1 MQEYYSMEDTLS
13 HYYRKLHEINDDVQ
27 SLKNKLQNASSIVEE
42 SWKGLSGEACE
53 RQLEQS
59 KDELG
64 RVENKLSDA
73 ILALSSIDIE
83 GGDV

>member
-1 MQEYYSMEDTLS
+1 MKEYYSMEDTLS
-13 HYYRKLHEINDDVQ
+13 HYYRKLHELNDEVL
-27 SLKNKLQNASSIVEE
+27 SLKTKLQDARGIVEE
-42 SWKGLSGEACE
+42 SWRGLSGEACE

-73 ILALSSIDIE
+73 ILALSNIDVE
-83 GGDV
+83 GGNV

>member
-1 MQEYYSMEDTLS
+1 MEDTLS
-13 HYYRKLHEINDDVQ
+13 HYYRKLHELNDEVQ
-27 SLKNKLQNASSIVEE
+27 SLKRKVQDAREIVEE
-42 SWKGLSGEACE
+42 SWKGLSGEACD

-73 ILALSSIDIE
+73 ILALSNIDV
-83 GGDV
+83 GGESAT

>member
-1 MQEYYSMEDTLS
+1 MEDTLS